1 MLLSMFKTV
10 TLFQVSSSWNR
21 NSDSG
26 HEGPSLA
33 PKDTIFWDPCP
44 LARKEIRHSELKA
57 GFIKIALS
65 SPRWKK
71 PGYNKKRLLFEL
83 RTLVVKV
90 EGTWSA

>member
-1 MLLSMFKTV
+1 MGNLLIK
-10 TLFQVSSSWNR
+10 NA
-21 NSDSG
+21 G
-26 HEGPSLA
+26 